1 MALPMPLH
9 PGLKRIAVSSVMA
22 LMLTVL
28 NASAVVQPSP
38 TEAVVNAVAEATCGK
53 RIVLL
58 GELPSHGEA
67 RGFEIKA
74 GIVDRLVARCGF
86 TAVLFEAPIYDFLGV
101 EQAIDR
107 REATQGHL
115 DNAVG
120 RFWLTREL
128 APWRRTLFAAAAE
141 GRISIGGIDDQ
152 ISITSAYARAT
163 LPELVAANSPT
174 AAASACRAI
183 VHRHVNWTYDT
194 GTPFDEAEQARLDQC
209 AREASKRAAIT
220 PGANAPERVMLESFA
235 RYAQR
240 QRAGQSTTRDQSMF
254 TNLAWYIDRLP
265 ATSRVVVWTATVHAA
280 KIRGSRTEAPLGAFA
295 AERWGDRV
303 ASVGFT
309 ARSGFTSRAGQAP
322 TPLAATPAD
331 SLEAIATGESTMTV
345 LDGPA
350 LQRLGA
356 IPSRLFGRIA
366 TETWSNY
373 FDFVVAIREEVA
385 PTFDPWK

>member
-1 MALPMPLH
+1 MRPGALLRHTVAIGLMGLALAV
-9 PGLKRIAVSSVMA
+9 PG
-22 LMLTVL
+22 
-28 NASAVVQPSP
+28 ASAPTQPSP
-38 TEAVVNAVAEATCGK
+38 AETIVNEVTEAACGK

-67 RGFEIKA
+67 RAFEIKA
-74 GIVDRLVARCGF
+74 AIVDRLVARCGF

-101 EQAIDR
+101 EQAIGR
-107 REATQGHL
+107 REAAQSHL
-115 DNAVG
+115 DNAIG

-128 APWRRTLFAAAAE
+128 APWRRTLFAAATE

-163 LPELVAANSPT
+163 LPELIAAHSPA
-174 AAASACRAI
+174 AAASTCRSI
-183 VHRHVNWTYDT
+183 VHRHLNWTYDT
-194 GTPFDEAEQARLDQC
+194 ATPFDEAEQRRLDEC
-209 AREASKRAAIT
+209 ATGAAERAASAL
-220 PGANAPERVMLESFA
+220 GAQAPERVMIESFA

-254 TNLAWYIDRLP
+254 MNLAWHIDRLP

-280 KIRGSRTEAPLGAFA
+280 KVRGTRTETPLGAFA
-295 AERWGDRV
+295 TERWGDRV
-303 ASVGFT
+303 ASIGFT

-331 SLEAIATGESTMTV
+331 SLEAITTRESAMAV
-345 LDGPA
+345 LNGRA
-350 LQRLGA
+350 LQRLGPV
-356 IPSRLFGRIA
+356 PSRLFGRIA
-366 TETWSNY
+366 TDSWSSY
-373 FDFVVAIREEVA
+373 FDLVVAIREEVA